1 MNEQNESPFG
11 NPKFIASIVVV
22 FLFLW
27 GWQYYVNKKYPPAS
41 ATVVNQTNKN
51 SKPQTF
57 DKMPTTPTPS
67 ASAAIAEDAKPA
79 TLEEKNFAYEDDQ
92 VKWSLSSVGMGLN
105 YYELKKFTGKDR
117 KPIIYSGD
125 EKIFSVFSGAKH
137 VLFDISQVSDV
148 EFLGK
153 AVVNGVPITRILKY
167 DKEKSFFHS
176 TTEFKTGVTDLSF
189 LLTEKKHH
197 VTGGNFLM
205 PSFEKQ
211 DFLFRETEKIKTE
224 HITSVKEGET
234 LNVSANNVSLAS
246 INTQYFTQ
254 ALIDKSDIV
263 PNIKM
268 MVQGPIASLNVNY
281 DLKNSQI
288 SKLEQLFFIG
298 PKSPDAMKQ
307 IDVLLPEVMD
317 YGIFGFIS
325 KPLLMLMRFL
335 HQMLGN
341 WGLAIIALTLVVR
354 FIMLPFN
361 ILSFKSSRAMQKIQP
376 LLKEIREK
384 YKSDPMQV
392 NRETMALMKQH
403 KANPLSGCLP
413 MLIQIPIFF
422 ALWRTIGSSIE
433 IYQQPFFGWITDLS
447 SHDHYFVLPIL
458 MGITMFFQ
466 QKLTPTT
473 MDPAQQKI
481 LNFMPI
487 LFAVFMLSLP
497 SGLTLYN
504 FVSALFGVI
513 QQYFLLK
520 DRSIAN
526 TVKTVKTV

>member
-11 NPKFIASIVVV
+11 NPKFLTAIVLV

-27 GWQYYVNKKYPPAS
+27 GWQYYVSKKYPAPA
-41 ATVVNQTNKN
+41 ANIIKIQEVAAAN
-51 SKPQTF
+51 PQTLE
-57 DKMPTTPTPS
+57 KMPTTVNQA
-67 ASAAIAEDAKPA
+67 ASGTLVENNKTTAS
-79 TLEEKNFAYEDDQ
+79 LEEKTFNYEDDK
-92 VKWSLSSVGMGLN
+92 VKWSISSFGMGLN
-105 YYELKKFTGKDR
+105 FFELKNYTDKDK
-117 KPIIYSGD
+117 KPIVYSASD
-125 EKIFSVFSGAKH
+125 KIFSLLTGGQRIIFNLQK
-137 VLFDISQVSDV
+137 VSEV
-148 EFLGK
+148 EYVGK
-153 AVVNGVPITRILKY
+153 AVVNGLPITRTLKY
-167 DKEKSFFHS
+167 DKESAHFES
-176 TTEFKTGVTDLSF
+176 STEFQTGLSDLTYI
-189 LLTEKKHH
+189 LADKKHI
-197 VTGGNFLM
+197 TRSGNFLM

-211 DFLFRETEKIKTE
+211 DFLYLSNEKAHTE
-224 HITSVKEGET
+224 HITSVKEGES
-234 LNVSANNVSLAS
+234 LNVSAEHVSLAS
-246 INTQYFTQ
+246 INSQYFSQ
-254 ALIDKSDIV
+254 ALIDKSQIT
-263 PNIKM
+263 PAIKM
-268 MVQGPIASLNVNY
+268 MVQGASALLNVNY

-288 SKLEQLFFIG
+288 TKIDQIYFVG
-298 PKSPDAMKQ
+298 PKTPEALKHIDAS
-307 IDVLLPEVMD
+307 LPEIMD
-317 YGIFGFIS
+317 YGTFGFIS
-325 KPLLMLMRFL
+325 KPLLMLMRFMHDL
-335 HQMLGN
+335 LGN

-354 FIMLPFN
+354 LVMLPFN

-376 LLKEIREK
+376 QLQAIREK
-384 YKSDPMQV
+384 YKNDPMQV
-392 NRETMALMKQH
+392 NRETMALMKQNN
-403 KANPLSGCLP
+403 ANPLSGCLP

-447 SHDHYFVLPIL
+447 AHDHFFVLPIL

-520 DRSIAN
+520 DKSA
-526 TVKTVKTV
+526 VKTAK